1 MFISLIYVF
10 HVLIYYISNACVMSH
25 EFTDSYFTCLLFS
38 IFFPFVSY
46 PFFIFPIQLYYFFH
60 ISWIAATIW
69 SLLYP
74 RNTTLWLVGLNFC
87 SWQARKSHSTHV
99 AAPTNTCMLGE
110 NTFQRWR
117 NKRIHWQFR
126 SPFSF
131 LSEVFP
137 FWLLFHA
144 ENYRKLISNFEERRI
159 C

>member
-25 EFTDSYFTCLLFS
+25 EFTDSYFYM
-38 IFFPFVSY
+38 PFVFYILSVCIISFLYFSY
-46 PFFIFPIQLYYFFH
+46 TALFFFH

-131 LSEVFP
+131 LSELFP